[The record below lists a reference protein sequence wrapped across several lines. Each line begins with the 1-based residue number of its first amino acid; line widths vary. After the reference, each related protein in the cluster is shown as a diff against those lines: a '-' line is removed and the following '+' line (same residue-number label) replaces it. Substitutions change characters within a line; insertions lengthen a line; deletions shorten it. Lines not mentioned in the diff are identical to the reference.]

1 MKRTFTLVLLFL
13 VAYTIGLAQKLVVE
27 DFRWDP
33 SDLDAVRHPRLD
45 LEETPCALVKV
56 HLAKPGATFKWNVI
70 GDVNYNQSVYWVY
83 MTEGTKH
90 FQVTFNNDILPLD
103 LDFTKYLDGKA
114 LVSSNTYVLVL
125 SLPNNSAQADDGM
138 SYFTLTVK
146 PKNAI
151 LIIDDRNPNTL
162 DENGIFSSL
171 LPRGRHHYKLSATG
185 YKDKEDYFI
194 LGRERKDLTEELE
207 SVMANLTVRCET
219 PDADIYVN
227 FEKKDIGM
235 WSGSL
240 KPGSYLVEA
249 KKDGFETQ
257 SQSITLEES
266 ENRELVL
273 PALVA
278 STGLL
283 RVGYEPVYS
292 EVWIDGVSKGTSP
305 NDFKDIPVGSR
316 KVEIKKDG
324 YETKT
329 EMVIVKKGEITE
341 LSGRLTQ
348 RKTRLPHSSS
358 QSSFY
363 LEGKFQAG
371 MMMGAGASIGAYI
384 YGFNVEGTFL
394 LGLDE
399 SEEIAWRQT
408 SQSSNSGYSY
418 TYKPMF
424 YGLKLGYRIP
434 SESRFRFTPQV
445 GIGVASISGSQVQ
458 KGSGTDPGATSC
470 YAVPASVGVRLEYN
484 FTKNFG
490 VSASPEFSFPV
501 MKSDTFTKLSDLSS
515 KVKGFGSGFNARVG
529 VFVSF

>member
-1 MKRTFTLVLLFL
+1 MKRTFTLMLLLL
-13 VAYTIGLAQKLVVE
+13 VAHIVGMAQRLVV
-27 DFRWDP
+27 DTVYCDYN
-33 SDLDAVRHPRLD
+33 DLTASIDTLHRD
-45 LEETPCALVKV
+45 NEKDKCALIKV
-56 HLAKPGATFKWNVI
+56 YLARPDAKFKSNVI
-70 GDVNYNQSVYWVY
+70 GVPEYSYGIYEVYVTHGTRWFEVNSGGYHV
-83 MTEGTKH
+83 TIDFKKEIGDEGV
-90 FQVTFNNDILPLD
+90 Q
-103 LDFTKYLDGKA
+103 KA
-114 LVSSNTYVLVL
+114 CTYVLEL
-125 SLPNNSAQADDGM
+125 SMPNNSGDDGKTF
-138 SYFTLTVK
+138 FTLTVM
-146 PKNAI
+146 PKNAVL
-151 LIIDDRNPNTL
+151 LIDEDKNFKTL
-162 DENGIFSSL
+162 DDGIFSDRLS
-171 LPRGRHHYKLSATG
+171 RGRHHYKLSATG
-185 YKDKEDYFI
+185 YKDKVRDFM
-194 LGRERKDLTEELE
+194 LGSERLDISDTLE
-207 SVMANLTVRCET
+207 SVMANLTVRCAT
-219 PDADIYVN
+219 VDADIYVN
-227 FEKKDIGM
+227 YEKKDIGM

-240 KPGSYLVEA
+240 KPGSYLIEA

-257 SQSITLEES
+257 RESITLEES
-266 ENRELVL
+266 ENRQLNL

-283 RVGYEPVYS
+283 RVDYEPVYS
-292 EVWIDGVSKGTSP
+292 EVWIDGVRKGTSP
-305 NDFKDIPVGSR
+305 NDFRDIPVGSR

-348 RKTRLPHSSS
+348 RKTRSPHSSS

-394 LGLDE
+394 LGLAE
-399 SEEIAWRQT
+399 SEEIAWQQT

-434 SESRFRFTPQV
+434 SESKFRFTPQV
-445 GIGVASISGSQVQ
+445 GIGVASISGTQVQ

-490 VSASPEFSFPV
+490 VSASPEFGFPV
-501 MKSDTFTKLSDLSS
+501 MKSDTYTKLSDLSS